1 MTRTGNH
8 GPLSG
13 ARLGCVGRAV
23 MIIIGELINGTRKAV
38 AAAIAQ
44 RDAECIKNLASR
56 QDAAGAAF
64 IDCNAGTPADREPE
78 DMVWLVR
85 TIQEV
90 TDLPIAV
97 DTPNPKAAEA
107 GLEAYTGSAT
117 PMLNSVTLE
126 KHRVEDI
133 LPIAAERKANLV
145 CLAMDDRGVPC
156 LPGQREDNAKRLIDT
171 CLDAGLPASNLYLDP
186 VVTMQAHDTNSGP
199 NILTAIAAIK
209 EFAPEAHITAGLSNI
224 SFGLPNR
231 KLLNRVFLALCMG
244 RGMDSAILDPTDEQL
259 MAVCITAETLLGRD
273 EWCMNYIT
281 AGRAGKLVE

>member
-1 MTRTGNH
+1 
-8 GPLSG
+8 
-13 ARLGCVGRAV
+13 

-44 RDAECIKNLASR
+44 RDAESIRDLVNR
-56 QDAAGAAF
+56 QEAAGAAF

-85 TIQEV
+85 TIQEA
-90 TDLPIAV
+90 TALPLAV
-97 DTPNPKAAEA
+97 DTPSAKAAEA
-107 GLEAYTGSAT
+107 GLDAYVGSAT

-126 KHRVEDI
+126 KDRVANI
-133 LPIAAERKANLV
+133 LPIAAERKTNLV

-171 CLDAGLPASNLYLDP
+171 CVSAGLPPANLYVDP

-199 NILTAIAAIK
+199 SILHAIAAIK
-209 EFAPEAHITAGLSNI
+209 EFAPEVHITAGLSNI

-259 MAVCITAETLLGRD
+259 MAVCITAEALLGRD
-273 EWCMNYIT
+273 EWCMGYIT
-281 AGRAGKLVE
+281 AGRAGKLGE

>member
-1 MTRTGNH
+1 
-8 GPLSG
+8 
-13 ARLGCVGRAV
+13 
-23 MIIIGELINGTRKAV
+23 MIVIGELINGTRKAV

-44 RDAECIKNLASR
+44 RDAEFIGDLASR
-56 QDAAGAAF
+56 QEAAGAAF

-90 TDLPIAV
+90 TELPLAV
-97 DTPNPKAAEA
+97 DTPNAKAAEA
-107 GLEAYTGSAT
+107 GLDAYAGSAT

-126 KHRVEDI
+126 KDPVANI
-133 LPIAAERKANLV
+133 LPIAAERKTNLV

-171 CLDAGLPASNLYLDP
+171 CVSAGLPPSNLYVDP

-199 NILTAIAAIK
+199 SILHAIAAIN
-209 EFAPEAHITAGLSNI
+209 EFAPEVHITSGLSNI

-244 RGMDSAILDPTDEQL
+244 RGLDSAILDPTDEQL
-259 MAVCITAETLLGRD
+259 MAVCITAEALLGRD

-281 AGRAGKLVE
+281 AGRAGKLGE